1 MRKVVAVWFG
11 LVIFATLASAQIP
24 TSGNIFVGYSFER
37 SNWSGLTGESS
48 GTNLNGWEASL
59 EGKVFPHFG
68 IVTDFGSHYGSQSF
82 TALTPNGP
90 FNTSVSGHQWEILF
104 GPRVSVSVGRFTPFA
119 EVMIGAAHIHNG
131 GDFFDSG
138 NASFAQAIGGGID
151 YRLVRLVA
159 LRVEGD
165 YLHTHFFNTTQN
177 NFRLSTGIV
186 FRF

>member
-1 MRKVVAVWFG
+1 MRKVAAVSVAVF
-11 LVIFATLASAQIP
+11 FSATLAFAQIP

-37 SNWSGLTGESS
+37 SNWSGLTGNSS

-59 EGKVFPHFG
+59 EGKVFPHLG
-68 IVTDFGSHYGSQSF
+68 IVTDFGSHYGSENF

-90 FNTSVSGHQWEILF
+90 FNTSVNGHQWEILF
-104 GPRVSVSVGRFTPFA
+104 GPRVSVSVGKFRPFA
-119 EVMIGAAHIHNG
+119 EAMFGVAHIHNG

-138 NASFAQAIGGGID
+138 NNSAAEAIGGGVD
-151 YRLVRLVA
+151 YRLVRILA